1 MKLLECHVD
10 NFGKLSNYDYR
21 FSEGLTVIQEPNGF
35 GKSTLAAFIKAMLYG
50 FPRTAG
56 RSVAGNE
63 RKKYL
68 PWQGGTYGGS
78 LDFEFDGTAYR
89 VWRTFG
95 KTAAKDTF
103 KLWDLT
109 NRREN
114 KHFSEKLGEELFQ
127 LDAESFM
134 RSVYMS
140 QSQNTDTTATTSIQA
155 KLGNLVDNTDDL
167 NNYDSAMERL
177 RTARS
182 NYRKFRGNG
191 GLIDGIQ
198 EQIEQTERDLA
209 QAETQKDPLER
220 KTETVEKLCQEKE
233 QRDDILSAIREKI
246 TKASAQQATQTLR
259 DQFTELEKDLHDAES
274 AAQALDQSYPKGYP
288 TKTEIAEQSKNILT
302 IGNSQKDLIQLKLR
316 PEDVQCETQNR
327 ELFVDETETDAA
339 IRECQKDCEEFVKAT
354 ERANVQVR
362 KEELERRGKLSRLFQ
377 AGEPSDQELRECKD
391 KVRDLSQKQGELTA
405 HQLTA
410 AEANSLSELLQFFDG
425 KSVNEQE
432 LDQCKKSEE
441 KIRDCQSKL
450 QNSGLSEKDQ
460 GEWKRLSRI
469 FSIAVPE
476 EEEIHQKQDDCRRID
491 ALNNKKET
499 KTVVLQSVQEP
510 KAEKKTNAKGL
521 MAGSVLLVAIGVVC
535 FVLSKIAV
543 GAILAVAGFAGIL
556 LVLWG
561 RTKQMPNHGAT
572 QVAVES
578 SAISETEI
586 QELYT
591 LQKDVAE
598 FILKF
603 YGDAS
608 EPNAKLVNLLLDR
621 KAYLQLQEQK
631 HQQEKEADALCA
643 EIEEQQKLLQG
654 IFQRFYSN
662 QPYQDGFAAE
672 LQERWKE
679 YNRLLERQKSILS
692 EREKRKA
699 EINRI
704 ENELREEFGKYY
716 PTDEAEDFSEQLT
729 RLENDR
735 NELYKLNSEWDN
747 AKKTREEAENKTREL
762 EGKIQEVLKKYKVY
776 SEEIS
781 YGEALETLRT
791 KFTAYQ
797 NAAKNVKGYY
807 AEKEKLDERI
817 ASAEERLRQFAQA
830 YGFALPLKEEV
841 LDRISDDV
849 NTHASQQ
856 KRYEEA
862 QAKRTKFQTE
872 HPEFKNGLSEEQKK
886 QEKLPAVDA
895 LIEAEKVEK
904 EKLEKL
910 AENLQTARGE
920 RAKLLQ
926 VVEQIPEMEDQIG
939 RLTEQRKEAES
950 SCAVLD
956 KTLELMETA
965 KNNLSNQY
973 VGGVERNFAA
983 YMQELLGSDFG
994 STLVD
999 HDLTIRV
1006 DEKGEAREID
1016 YFSAGTI
1023 DSILLCMR
1031 LALVDA
1037 LFKQEKPF
1045 ILLDDPFVNL
1055 DDEHTKSALQ
1065 MLQEIAQNRQVI
1077 YMVCNSSRC

>member
-1 MKLLECHVD
+1 M
-10 NFGKLSNYDYR
+10 
-21 FSEGLTVIQEPNGF
+21 
-35 GKSTLAAFIKAMLYG
+35 
-50 FPRTAG
+50 
-56 RSVAGNE
+56 
-63 RKKYL
+63 
-68 PWQGGTYGGS
+68 
-78 LDFEFDGTAYR
+78 
-89 VWRTFG
+89 
-95 KTAAKDTF
+95 
-103 KLWDLT
+103 
-109 NRREN
+109 
-114 KHFSEKLGEELFQ
+114 
-127 LDAESFM
+127 
-134 RSVYMS
+134 
-140 QSQNTDTTATTSIQA
+140 
-155 KLGNLVDNTDDL
+155 
-167 NNYDSAMERL
+167 
-177 RTARS
+177 
-182 NYRKFRGNG
+182 
-191 GLIDGIQ
+191 
-198 EQIEQTERDLA
+198 
-209 QAETQKDPLER
+209 
-220 KTETVEKLCQEKE
+220 
-233 QRDDILSAIREKI
+233 
-246 TKASAQQATQTLR
+246 
-259 DQFTELEKDLHDAES
+259 
-274 AAQALDQSYPKGYP
+274 
-288 TKTEIAEQSKNILT
+288 
-302 IGNSQKDLIQLKLR
+302 
-316 PEDVQCETQNR
+316 
-327 ELFVDETETDAA
+327 
-339 IRECQKDCEEFVKAT
+339 
-354 ERANVQVR
+354 
-362 KEELERRGKLSRLFQ
+362 
-377 AGEPSDQELRECKD
+377 
-391 KVRDLSQKQGELTA
+391 
-405 HQLTA
+405 TA
-410 AEANSLSELLQFFDG
+410 AEATSLSELSRFFDG
-425 KSVNEQE
+425 KSVKEQE
-432 LDQCKKSEE
+432 LDQCKKAEE

-450 QNSGLSEKDQ
+450 QNSGLSEKNQ
-460 GEWKRLSRI
+460 GEWKRLSRV

-476 EEEIHQKQDDCRRID
+476 EEEIHQKQDDCRWID

-510 KAEKKTNAKGL
+510 KVEKKTNAKGL

-561 RTKQMPNHGAT
+561 RTKQMSNHGAT

-608 EPNAKLVNLLLDR
+608 DPNAKLVNLLLDR

-631 HQQEKEADALCA
+631 HQQKKETDALCV
-643 EIEEQQKLLQG
+643 EIEGQQKLLQG
-654 IFQRFYSN
+654 VFQRFYSN

-679 YNRLLERQKSILS
+679 YNRLQERRKSVLN
-692 EREKRKA
+692 EREKLEA

-704 ENELREEFGKYY
+704 EKELRETFGKYY
-716 PTDEAEDFSEQLT
+716 PNDEVKDFSEHLT

-735 NELYKLNSEWDN
+735 RELHKLNSEW
-747 AKKTREEAENKTREL
+747 AETKKTREDAEAETQKL
-762 EGKIQEVLKKYKVY
+762 KVKIEAILKKYRVY
-776 SEEIS
+776 SANLPYS
-781 YGEALETLRT
+781 SSLETLR
-791 KFTAYQ
+791 KNYAAYQ
-797 NAAKNVKGYY
+797 DAAKNVRSYY

-817 ASAEERLRQFAQA
+817 ASAEERLKQFTQT

-849 NTHASQQ
+849 NTRASQQ

-862 QAKRTKFQTE
+862 QAKRTKFQME
-872 HPEFKNGLSEEQKK
+872 HPELKNGLPEEQKE
-886 QEKLPAVDA
+886 QEELPAVDA

-910 AENLQTARGE
+910 AEDLQTARGE

-950 SCAVLD
+950 SCAILD
-956 KTLELMETA
+956 KTLELIETA

-999 HDLTIRV
+999 HDLTIHV
-1006 DEKGEAREID
+1006 DEKGEVREID

>member
-1 MKLLECHVD
+1 MC
-10 NFGKLSNYDYR
+10 
-21 FSEGLTVIQEPNGF
+21 
-35 GKSTLAAFIKAMLYG
+35 
-50 FPRTAG
+50 
-56 RSVAGNE
+56 
-63 RKKYL
+63 
-68 PWQGGTYGGS
+68 
-78 LDFEFDGTAYR
+78 
-89 VWRTFG
+89 
-95 KTAAKDTF
+95 
-103 KLWDLT
+103 
-109 NRREN
+109 
-114 KHFSEKLGEELFQ
+114 
-127 LDAESFM
+127 
-134 RSVYMS
+134 
-140 QSQNTDTTATTSIQA
+140 
-155 KLGNLVDNTDDL
+155 
-167 NNYDSAMERL
+167 
-177 RTARS
+177 
-182 NYRKFRGNG
+182 
-191 GLIDGIQ
+191 
-198 EQIEQTERDLA
+198 
-209 QAETQKDPLER
+209 
-220 KTETVEKLCQEKE
+220 
-233 QRDDILSAIREKI
+233 
-246 TKASAQQATQTLR
+246 
-259 DQFTELEKDLHDAES
+259 
-274 AAQALDQSYPKGYP
+274 
-288 TKTEIAEQSKNILT
+288 
-302 IGNSQKDLIQLKLR
+302 
-316 PEDVQCETQNR
+316 
-327 ELFVDETETDAA
+327 
-339 IRECQKDCEEFVKAT
+339 
-354 ERANVQVR
+354 
-362 KEELERRGKLSRLFQ
+362 
-377 AGEPSDQELRECKD
+377 
-391 KVRDLSQKQGELTA
+391 
-405 HQLTA
+405 
-410 AEANSLSELLQFFDG
+410 
-425 KSVNEQE
+425 
-432 LDQCKKSEE
+432 
-441 KIRDCQSKL
+441 IRD
-450 QNSGLSEKDQ
+450 
-460 GEWKRLSRI
+460 R
-469 FSIAVPE
+469 
-476 EEEIHQKQDDCRRID
+476 
-491 ALNNKKET
+491 
-499 KTVVLQSVQEP
+499 
-510 KAEKKTNAKGL
+510 
-521 MAGSVLLVAIGVVC
+521 
-535 FVLSKIAV
+535 
-543 GAILAVAGFAGIL
+543 
-556 LVLWG
+556 
-561 RTKQMPNHGAT
+561 
-572 QVAVES
+572 
-578 SAISETEI
+578 
-586 QELYT
+586 
-591 LQKDVAE
+591 
-598 FILKF
+598 
-603 YGDAS
+603 S

-735 NELYKLNSEWDN
+735 NELHKLNSEWDN
-747 AKKTREEAENKTREL
+747 AKKTREEAEIKTREL

-776 SEEIS
+776 SEEIP

-817 ASAEERLRQFAQA
+817 ASAEEKLKQFAQT

-999 HDLTIRV
+999 HDLTIHV